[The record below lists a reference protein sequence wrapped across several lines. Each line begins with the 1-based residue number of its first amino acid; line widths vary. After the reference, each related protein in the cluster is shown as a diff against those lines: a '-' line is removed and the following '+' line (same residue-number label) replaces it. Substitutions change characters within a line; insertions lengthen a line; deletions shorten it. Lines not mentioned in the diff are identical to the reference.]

1 LQRQINNIHSSS
13 TKKLAH
19 TGYANNSDGMVSMT
33 TNLVVYVKDGHIV
46 SVLSDYPDGMKCLV
60 IRSGNEAIPHIKGEP
75 WVRSMD
81 FPDAKNQQAV
91 LEPMTVEFDTQ
102 KVRKIMSLEDSSRQE
117 LAKLLG

>member
-1 LQRQINNIHSSS
+1 
-13 TKKLAH
+13 
-19 TGYANNSDGMVSMT
+19 MT

-60 IRSGNEAIPHIKGEP
+60 IRSDNEAIPHIKGEP

-91 LEPMTVEFDTQ
+91 LEPMAVEFDPQ